1 MIWIAHTA
9 VGKDALASDI
19 GVLDEIEG
27 VTLALKELGLPYQ
40 TISPEPSL
48 LDFLSRLVKEKD
60 HSVIFNLVESF
71 RGNPWGESWIA
82 SFYEAFDLAYT
93 GAPPE
98 TLALCLDKRRARAV
112 LQHCGFPVAPGL
124 PVNHLDFSQKGI
136 EFPAI
141 LKPACRDASEG
152 LSPECVV
159 QDLDAL
165 KQRAEQMFREGF
177 FPLLLEKYIDGRE
190 FAVTVI
196 QRDEWMV
203 VSVFEVDFSGLPADH
218 PKILC
223 FDAKWGYDTTAYHGT
238 LTNPLQG
245 DEEIKQRLSEIALA
259 VVQEMGL
266 RDYGRVDFRYSED
279 GQPFVI
285 DVNPNPD
292 ISHEGGFYRALASA
306 GITFVEFVKQLI
318 ANAEKRRDEPTKI
331 IGCG

>member
-9 VGKDALASDI
+9 LQKDSLASDI

-27 VTLALKELGLPYQ
+27 VTLALKELGMPHE

-48 LDFLSRLVKEKD
+48 LDFLSRITQNKD
-60 HSVIFNLVESF
+60 HSVIFNLVESY

-82 SFYEAFDLAYT
+82 SFYEAFNLAYT
-93 GAPPE
+93 GSPPE

-112 LQHCGFPVAPGL
+112 LQHRGFSVAPGL
-124 PVNHLDFSQKGI
+124 AVNDLDFSAHGI

-152 LSPECVV
+152 LSPACVV
-159 QDLDAL
+159 RDLRAL
-165 KQRAEQMFREGF
+165 KERAEQMFRDGF
-177 FPLLLEKYIDGRE
+177 HPLLLEKYIEGRE
-190 FAVTVI
+190 FAVTVF
-196 QRDEWMV
+196 QRNEWRV
-203 VSVFEVDFSGLPADH
+203 VSVFEVDFNGLPEDH

-223 FDAKWGYDTTAYHGT
+223 FDAKWGYDTLAYHGT

-245 DEEIKQRLSEIALA
+245 DEEIRQRLSEIALA
-259 VVQEMGL
+259 AVRELGV
-266 RDYGRVDFRYSED
+266 RDYGRVDFRYSRD
-279 GQPFVI
+279 GQPFII

-306 GITFVEFVKQLI
+306 GITFVEFVQQLI
-318 ANAEKRRDEPTKI
+318 LNAEKRRNESTKI
-331 IGCG
+331 VEGG